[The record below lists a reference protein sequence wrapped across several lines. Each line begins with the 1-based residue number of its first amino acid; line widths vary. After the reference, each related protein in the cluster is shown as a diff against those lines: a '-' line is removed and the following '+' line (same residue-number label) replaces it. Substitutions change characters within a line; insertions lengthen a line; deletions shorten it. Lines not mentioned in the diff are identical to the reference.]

1 MPTEDLNLKK
11 AALMIAGLQ
20 TVNEMMAQQL
30 DLAHVAIDTLRSAV
44 SEDGEPL
51 TDDERKGVEAVHSIL
66 VNGPEAIEGVLAEV
80 ERLLTELEGGATQA
94 DEGGAVTDDG
104 YGLYL

>member
-30 DLAHVAIDTLRSAV
+30 DMAHAAIDTLRSAV

-51 TDDERKGVEAVHSIL
+51 TDDERLGVEAVHNIL

-80 ERLLTELEGGATQA
+80 ERLLKELDGGATQA